1 MPPNDTSEA
10 VSESSNTEDIEWS
23 QEDFQ
28 DPEDLDTIY
37 QRGKEMSV
45 FLAKEDLQTLT
56 LLGHQFS
63 DMVLSCT
70 FRGMSCR

>member
-1 MPPNDTSEA
+1 MLGNDTSEE
-10 VSESSNTEDIEWS
+10 VSETSNTDDTEWS

-28 DPEDLDTIY
+28 DPEELDSRY
-37 QRGKEMSV
+37 QSRKEMSV
-45 FLAKEDLQTLT
+45 FLAKEDVQILT

-63 DMVLSCT
+63 DMVMSCT